1 MSKVSIISL
10 KNLNYWVWSSIIN
23 MLKSDE
29 IAFTYLIY
37 DLVYEL
43 SNTNAYFLFRDSVL
57 KAFLLIWKDAVHL
70 WGNDDSIDELI
81 KFIPVSN
88 RERVYIQ
95 TYDDD
100 VASKVLDYV
109 RPHFD
114 KVEVNEFI
122 DMIVSKDNFKP
133 YKPEL
138 ATRLCRDNDDHL
150 KQLAEILTELLGRK
164 LSIEEIKNTLS
175 VIPYYGV
182 FINGELVSIANAY
195 VRTRDL
201 WLVGSVYT
209 KPSFRGRGYAKA
221 VTSAVTALALST
233 GAKAA
238 LHVRYGNE
246 PAIKAY
252 RRIGYKELRKRKWI
266 ICRNSS

>member
-1 MSKVSIISL
+1 MSKVTIIGL

-23 MLKSDE
+23 MLRIDE
-29 IAFTYLIY
+29 IAFTYLVY
-37 DLVYEL
+37 DLIYEL
-43 SNTNAYFLFRDSVL
+43 NNTDAYFLFRNSVL
-57 KAFLLIWKDAVHL
+57 RAFLLMWKDAVHL
-70 WGNDDSIDELI
+70 WGNDDSINELI
-81 KFIPVSN
+81 KLIPVGN

-95 TYDDD
+95 TYDDV
-100 VASKVLDYV
+100 VASRVLDYV
-109 RPHFD
+109 RPYFD

-122 DMIVSKDNFKP
+122 DMIVDKDNFKP

-138 ATRLCRDNDDHL
+138 ATRLCRGNYNHL
-150 KQLAEILTELLGRK
+150 KQLVEILTELLGRK
-164 LSIEEIKNTLS
+164 LSIEEIKTTLS

-209 KPSFRGRGYAKA
+209 KPSYRGRGYAKA

-238 LHVRYGNE
+238 LHVKYGNE
-246 PAIKAY
+246 PAIRAY
-252 RRIGYKELRKRKWI
+252 LRIGYKVLRKRKWI
-266 ICRNSS
+266 ICRNTS

>member
-10 KNLNYWVWSSIIN
+10 KDLNYWVWSSIIN
-23 MLKSDE
+23 MLRIDE

-43 SNTNAYFLFRDSVL
+43 NNMDAYFLFRDSIL

-70 WGNDDSIDELI
+70 WGNDDSIEELI
-81 KFIPVSN
+81 KLIPVSN

-95 TYDDD
+95 TYDDN
-100 VASKVLDYV
+100 VVTKVLDYV
-109 RPHFD
+109 KPHFD

-122 DMIVSKDNFKP
+122 DMMVNKDNFKP

-164 LSIEEIKNTLS
+164 LSIEEIKTTLS

-209 KPSFRGRGYAKA
+209 KPSFRDRGYAKA

-238 LHVRYGNE
+238 LHVKYGNE
-246 PAIKAY
+246 PAIRAY
-252 RRIGYKELRKRKWI
+252 CKLGYKKLRKRKWI
-266 ICRNSS
+266 ICRNTS